1 MGFPSKQEE
10 GDLRETDRVTTTR
23 QTPFLLGYRMPAEW
37 ERHEATW
44 LSWPKD
50 PLTFP
55 PDVIGRVEQIYVEMV
70 HALAEGERVELLV
83 DDLAMEGRVRRLLGE
98 EVAGKKGVRFHRVK
112 TADVWTRD
120 YAPIFVRGEK
130 GVAAVKWRFNAWG
143 NKYDEL
149 KADDEAGMRIAE
161 CAGLPLF
168 EPGIVLEG
176 GSIDVNGRGT
186 CLTTKQCLLNRNRNP
201 HLNRAEIE
209 TYLRDYLGTTNV
221 VWLNRGIAGDDTDG
235 HIDDI
240 ARFVD
245 DTTVICMVE
254 EDPKDENHDPLEQ
267 NLELLRVARNERGET
282 LSVVPM
288 RMPGSLERDG
298 RLPASYAN
306 FYIGNSAVLV
316 PVFAHD
322 ENDIEALRKLRELFP
337 GRKVVGIDCRAL
349 VYGFGGIHCV
359 TQQQPSPRDG
369 ERPQ

>member
-1 MGFPSKQEE
+1 MMMM
-10 GDLRETDRVTTTR
+10 TMTTR
-23 QTPFLLGYRMPAEW
+23 QIPFLLGYRIPAEW

-55 PDVIGRVEQIYVEMV
+55 ADVIGRVEQIYVEMV
-70 HALAEGERVELLV
+70 HALSEGERVELLV
-83 DDLAMEGRVRRLLGE
+83 DDLAMEGRVRRLLAEGE
-98 EVAGKKGVRFHRVK
+98 AVGKKKENVRFHRIK

-130 GVAAVKWRFNAWG
+130 RGLAAVKWRFNAWG

-149 KADDEAGMRIAE
+149 KADDEAGRRIAE
-161 CAGLPLF
+161 STGLPVF

-201 HLNRAEIE
+201 HLSRGEIE
-209 TYLRDYLGTTNV
+209 TYLRDYLGVTNV
-221 VWLNRGIAGDDTDG
+221 VWLNMGIVGDDTDG
-235 HIDDI
+235 HVDDI

-245 DTTVICMVE
+245 NRTVICMVE
-254 EDPKDENHDPLEQ
+254 EDPNDENHDPLDQ
-267 NLELLRVARNERGET
+267 NLELLRGARNERGER
-282 LSVVPM
+282 LSVIQL
-288 RMPGSLERDG
+288 RMPGSVERDG

-306 FYIGNSAVLV
+306 LYISNSAVLV
-316 PVFAHD
+316 PVFTH
-322 ENDIEALRKLRELFP
+322 ENDHESLRKLRKLFP

-359 TQQQPSPRDG
+359 TQQQPSP
-369 ERPQ
+369 